1 MVAAMTILPVASN
14 FFLQDIDS
22 SDRLSDT
29 WDRITGHI
37 MRLTNT
43 PRRRTTWIVA
53 LLTVPPLLAW
63 LLAPKMD
70 FLPQADA
77 DGVEAYFSMP
87 EGIPLRTIEDELMVE
102 VIDRLQKNSD
112 GEIS

>member
-1 MVAAMTILPVASN
+1 MDRHAAVI
-14 FFLQDIDS
+14 
-22 SDRLSDT
+22 
-29 WDRITGHI
+29 
-37 MRLTNT
+37 
-43 PRRRTTWIVA
+43 
-53 LLTVPPLLAW
+53 PPLLAW

-102 VIDRLQKNSD
+102 VIDRLQPHVD
-112 GEIS
+112 GEASPGIHGYNLYSYGSNASGVYI